1 MAKQD
6 GNAAN
11 NAAISSWIH
20 GYLTGMNDMTE
31 NITGQPANIIGYT
44 AATAATVEDD
54 LWIFFDNYCAE
65 NPSDVLHDAASA
77 LTNALWARDGIIASP
92 DE

>member
-1 MAKQD
+1 
-6 GNAAN
+6 
-11 NAAISSWIH
+11 
-20 GYLTGMNDMTE
+20 MNDMTE

-54 LWIFFDNYCAE
+54 LWIFFDNSCAE